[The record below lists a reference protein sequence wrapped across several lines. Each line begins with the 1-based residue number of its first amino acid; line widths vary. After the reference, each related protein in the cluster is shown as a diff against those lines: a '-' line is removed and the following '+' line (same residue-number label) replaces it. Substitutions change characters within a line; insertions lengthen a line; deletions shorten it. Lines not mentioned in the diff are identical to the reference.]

1 MLALTMSLILGVGC
15 GDKPI
20 PRETLDY
27 FYGLVNQQYWQRQAN
42 GLALNDE
49 YGTERLLLAQQGTS
63 DREQYLVFG
72 DVAVTSSSQKSGP
85 TDAVIKVKVFDGTT
99 EKEVRARVDETNRA
113 TLEKVL
119 AETFESKA
127 QRDQRL
133 KGEAYAAKLK
143 EANSLLAANKVAD
156 AISAFKDAQA
166 INDTDEV
173 KMRLDVIYLKQ
184 GKYYYGQKKYDVA
197 LERLRLVSFD
207 QTSLKGAQE
216 LLPKVQADADK
227 AAAEKA
233 AAKAAKEKAAA
244 EKAAA
249 EKAAAEKAA
258 AEKAEAQKA
267 AAEKAAAEKAVAA
280 KVAADAQRRTWYKT
294 LNSYYESDLQAV
306 SAALSAHAEWQAL
319 VLRIMNYCSSNIGME
334 PLELDQMR
342 QELYSLVI
350 IETSYINE
358 ILMNGESAMALRLV
372 AQRNDHSSEFR
383 RLRDLLASR
392 YGH

>member
-249 EKAAAEKAA
+249 EKA
-258 AEKAEAQKA
+258 EAQKA

-372 AQRNDHSSEFR
+372 AQRNDPSSEFR